1 MTVKSKVGRRRYL
14 YVQPLNFFLLKSL
27 VGKYEG
33 KIVRYK
39 GIDFLAV
46 KHFNLEKLKK
56 DLDKNGIRVLKVSGT
71 LKSLY
76 EKLGFN
82 RF

>member
-14 YVQPLNFFLLKSL
+14 YVQPSNFLVLKGIL
-27 VGKYEG
+27 GKYDG
-33 KIVRYK
+33 RFVKYK
-39 GIDFLAV
+39 GVDFLAV

-56 DLDKNGIRVLKVSGT
+56 DLDKNGIKVIRVSGT

-82 RF
+82 RL